1 MIKIPKKPENDFTIN
16 IEAGKAEKQY
26 WRDLWRYREMFYFL
40 AWRDILVRYKQ
51 TVLGIAWSIVR
62 PLFTML
68 IFTIVFGKL
77 AKMPSGGIP
86 YPILVFTAMLPWQL
100 FSNSVSDSGDSLVA
114 NANMISKIY
123 FPRIIIPVNSII
135 VNMVDFLISFVI
147 LILLM
152 VWYHFIPIWRI
163 FFLPLFILL
172 AVMASLGL
180 GLWISALNVKF
191 RDFRYIIPFILQ
203 LGLYIS
209 PVGFISNVIPEQW
222 RLLYSIN
229 PMVGVIEG
237 FRWAV
242 LGKSIHLYWPGF
254 WFSVSLTVLIFVLG
268 IWYFRKTERS
278 FADII

>member
-1 MIKIPKKPENDFTIN
+1 MCVIKMNEYTIN
-16 IEAGKAEKQY
+16 IEAGKVEKQY
-26 WRDLWRYREMFYFL
+26 WRDLWQYRELFYFL

-51 TVLGIAWSIVR
+51 TVLGIAWSIIR
-62 PLFTML
+62 PLFIMI
-68 IFTIVFGKL
+68 IFTVVFGKL

-100 FSNSVSDSGDSLVA
+100 FANSVNDSGESLIA
-114 NANMISKIY
+114 NANMISKVY
-123 FPRIIIPVNSII
+123 FPRIIIPINSII
-135 VNMVDFLISFVI
+135 VNMVDFAISLIILVI
-147 LILLM
+147 MMI
-152 VWYHFIPIWRI
+152 WYHYVPIWRI
-163 FFLPLFILL
+163 FFLPLFIML
-172 AVMASLGL
+172 AILASLGI

-209 PVGFISNVIPEQW
+209 PVGFSSNVIPEKW
-222 RLLYSIN
+222 KLIYSIN

-254 WFSVSLTVLIFVLG
+254 WFSVSLTILIFILG
-268 IWYFRKTERS
+268 IWYFRKTERT